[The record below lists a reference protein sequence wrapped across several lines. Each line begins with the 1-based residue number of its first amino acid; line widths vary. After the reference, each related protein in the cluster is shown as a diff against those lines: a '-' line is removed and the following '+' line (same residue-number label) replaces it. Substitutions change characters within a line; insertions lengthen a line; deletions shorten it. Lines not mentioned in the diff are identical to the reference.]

1 LLSEEVNAYDKHN
14 QQLPQKAKKYIL
26 TQENFLKMIQLTFSP
41 EVAQAYQAQA
51 QVNQAEAKNLKI
63 NLTLEN
69 IEKFFIEV
77 KEEAE
82 EKKVEI
88 SISVE
93 SKSKN

>member
-1 LLSEEVNAYDKHN
+1 
-14 QQLPQKAKKYIL
+14 
-26 TQENFLKMIQLTFSP
+26 
-41 EVAQAYQAQA
+41 
-51 QVNQAEAKNLKI
+51 
-63 NLTLEN
+63 LEN

-93 SKSKN
+93 SKSK